1 MLYKEKGYAFVANF
15 IEKEI
20 INSSFTS
27 NIKESDYKSKL
38 FELAQKRKIDIK
50 YNIVKISGPD
60 HNRQFTVSLCLDGVK
75 KTEEKAS
82 TIKEAEQKN
91 AKKTYK
97 LYFSKI

>member
-1 MLYKEKGYAFVANF
+1 MLYKEKGYAFVASF
-15 IEKEI
+15 VEKEI
-20 INSSFTS
+20 INSSFTN

-38 FELAQKRKIDIK
+38 FELAHKRKIDIK
-50 YNIVKISGPD
+50 YNVVKISGPD

-97 LYFSKI
+97 SYFSKI